1 MLFRSQGLDFF
12 LFNIIM
18 SPIQTLA
25 FVTSKGILRGGGDT
39 KFIMI
44 FDSILVWCFSLPLG
58 ALAGL
63 VWHLPA
69 FWVFFLLKLEFGA
82 KGVLCTIRF
91 FTKKWI
97 RVIRAEG

>member
-1 MLFRSQGLDFF
+1 MLD
-12 LFNIIM
+12 
-18 SPIQTLA
+18 
-25 FVTSKGILRGGGDT
+25 TSR
-39 KFIMI
+39 
-44 FDSILVWCFSLPLG
+44 W
-58 ALAGL
+58 LAGL

-97 RVIRAEG
+97 RVIHAAD